1 MGRHTILNPKTGR
14 RVLKTGAIGRKVSK
28 AKKTVVK
35 GSKDKKK
42 KNVTKTVTSK
52 NKKQSGPC
60 LSGTCLPGVRLK
72 KSAAGA
78 VRPSARDL
86 YDLGLT
92 GPVVYGGKV
101 HKMCFRSDGTPYW
114 KELKDAEL
122 SSVHL
127 SRLHFFA

>member
-14 RVLKTGAIGRKVSK
+14 RVLKTGAIGRKVISK
-28 AKKTVVK
+28 AKDKKTAVK
-35 GSKDKKK
+35 ASKDKK
-42 KNVTKTVTSK
+42 KNVTKTETSK
-52 NKKQSGPC
+52 NKNQSG
-60 LSGTCLPGVRLK
+60 TYLPGVRLK

-101 HKMCFRSDGTPYW
+101 HKMCFRADGTPYW
-114 KELKDAEL
+114 KELKFTE
-122 SSVHL
+122 
-127 SRLHFFA
+127 FATL

>member
-14 RVLKTGAIGRKVSK
+14 RVLKTGAIGRKVISK
-28 AKKTVVK
+28 AKDKKTAVK
-35 GSKDKKK
+35 ASKDKKK
-42 KNVTKTVTSK
+42 KNVTKTETSK
-52 NKKQSGPC
+52 NKNQSG
-60 LSGTCLPGVRLK
+60 TYLPGVRLK

-101 HKMCFRSDGTPYW
+101 HKMCFRADGTPYW
-114 KELKDAEL
+114 KELKFTE
-122 SSVHL
+122 
-127 SRLHFFA
+127 FATL